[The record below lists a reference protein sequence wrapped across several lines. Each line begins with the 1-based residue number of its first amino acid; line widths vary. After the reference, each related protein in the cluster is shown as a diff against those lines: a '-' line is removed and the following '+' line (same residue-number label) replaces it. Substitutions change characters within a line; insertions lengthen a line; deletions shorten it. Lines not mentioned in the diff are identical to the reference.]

1 MFDPF
6 VRQLILKYHQKG
18 HTDIEIAVIT
28 GQPVSK
34 VSSYLQGLKQKPT
47 QIEPEYRTNTKAQP
61 HSLAKPAKNSSPD
74 TISQS
79 KNNALAA
86 KSVNHTQSPSND
98 KLPIPDRTRSR
109 RNNLLKHQS
118 LILRLLE
125 ETNYNCSAVYREL
138 TAQGIKTQLR
148 TVQRFCQPFI
158 QEHENL
164 VSQKL
169 ISEVIEPNTSL
180 AATSTATKDK
190 VSSTAKTPTK
200 SPITSKKASTRAS
213 HQDRTTST
221 STSTKV
227 PAPISTPPE
236 QNLSPQP
243 LPILE
248 QNQFAQQISSDEVS
262 GTEKIAFSATVL
274 KNNLVT
280 IPKSIRQILQ
290 LSPNDKVVFVYYKG
304 QVVLCKQPELEN

>member
-61 HSLAKPAKNSSPD
+61 HSLAKHAKNSSPD
-74 TISQS
+74 TISKS

-86 KSVNHTQSPSND
+86 KSVNPTQSSSND

-109 RNNLLKHQS
+109 RSNLLEHQS

-164 VSQKL
+164 VSHKL
-169 ISEVIEPNTSL
+169 ISEVIEPHSSL
-180 AATSTATKDK
+180 EATSTAAKDK
-190 VSSTAKTPTK
+190 ASSTAKTPTK
-200 SPITSKKASTRAS
+200 SPITNKKASTRSS
-213 HQDRTTST
+213 HQDRT
-221 STSTKV
+221 TSTKV
-227 PAPISTPPE
+227 PAPISTQPE

-248 QNQFAQQISSDEVS
+248 QDQFAQQISSDEVN
-262 GTEKIAFSATVL
+262 GAEKIAFNATVL

-280 IPKSIRQILQ
+280 IPKSIRQILK

-304 QVVLCKQPELEN
+304 QVVLCKQPELEK

>member
-61 HSLAKPAKNSSPD
+61 HSLAKHAKNSSPD
-74 TISQS
+74 TISQC

-86 KSVNHTQSPSND
+86 KSVNHTQSSSND
-98 KLPIPDRTRSR
+98 KLPIPDSIRSR
-109 RNNLLKHQS
+109 RNNLLEHQS

-158 QEHENL
+158 QEHDSL
-164 VSQKL
+164 VSNKP
-169 ISEVIEPNTSL
+169 ICEFIEPNTSL
-180 AATSTATKDK
+180 EATSTAAKDK

-200 SPITSKKASTRAS
+200 SPITSNKASTRAS
-213 HQDRTTST
+213 HQDRT
-221 STSTKV
+221 TSTKV

-236 QNLSPQP
+236 QNLSPKP

-248 QNQFAQQISSDEVS
+248 QDQFAQQISSDEVS
-262 GTEKIAFSATVL
+262 GAEKIAFSATVL

-280 IPKSIRQILQ
+280 IPKSIRQILK

>member
-61 HSLAKPAKNSSPD
+61 HSLAKHAKNSSPD

-98 KLPIPDRTRSR
+98 KLPIQDSTRSP
-109 RNNLLKHQS
+109 RNNLLEHQS

-164 VSQKL
+164 VSHKL
-169 ISEVIEPNTSL
+169 ICEFIEPNTSL
-180 AATSTATKDK
+180 AATSTAAKDK

-200 SPITSKKASTRAS
+200 SPTTSNKASTRAS
-213 HQDRTTST
+213 HQDRT
-221 STSTKV
+221 TSTKV

-248 QNQFAQQISSDEVS
+248 QDQFAQQISSDEVS
-262 GTEKIAFSATVL
+262 GAEKIAFSATVL

-280 IPKSIRQILQ
+280 IPKSIRQILK

>member
-34 VSSYLQGLKQKPT
+34 VSAYLQVLKQKPT
-47 QIEPEYRTNTKAQP
+47 QIEPASSTNTKAQNP
-61 HSLAKPAKNSSPD
+61 SLAKHAKNSSPD

-79 KNNALAA
+79 KNNAVAA
-86 KSVNHTQSPSND
+86 KSVHPTQSPSND
-98 KLPIPDRTRSR
+98 KLPIQESTRSR
-109 RNNLLKHQS
+109 RNNLLEHQS

-164 VSQKL
+164 VSHKL
-169 ISEVIEPNTSL
+169 ISEFIEPNTSL
-180 AATSTATKDK
+180 AATSTAAKDK
-190 VSSTAKTPTK
+190 ASSTAKTPTK
-200 SPITSKKASTRAS
+200 SPITSKKASTRSS
-213 HQDRTTST
+213 HQDRT
-221 STSTKV
+221 TSTKV

-236 QNLSPQP
+236 QNLSSQP

-248 QNQFAQQISSDEVS
+248 QDQFAQQISSDEVN
-262 GTEKIAFSATVL
+262 GAEKIAFSATVL

-280 IPKSIRQILQ
+280 IPKSIRQILK

>member
-34 VSSYLQGLKQKPT
+34 VSSYLKGLKQKPT
-47 QIEPEYRTNTKAQP
+47 QIEPEYRTNTKTQS
-61 HSLAKPAKNSSPD
+61 HSLAKHAKNSSPD

-86 KSVNHTQSPSND
+86 KSVNHTQSSSND
-98 KLPIPDRTRSR
+98 KLPIPDRTRSQ
-109 RNNLLKHQS
+109 RNNLLEHQS

-164 VSQKL
+164 VSHKL
-169 ISEVIEPNTSL
+169 ICEFIEPNTSL
-180 AATSTATKDK
+180 AATSTAAKDK

-200 SPITSKKASTRAS
+200 SPITSNKASTRAS
-213 HQDRTTST
+213 HQDRT
-221 STSTKV
+221 TSTKV

-248 QNQFAQQISSDEVS
+248 QDQFAQQISSDEVS
-262 GTEKIAFSATVL
+262 GAEKIAVSATVL

-280 IPKSIRQILQ
+280 IPKSIRQILK

>member
-79 KNNALAA
+79 KNNALIA
-86 KSVNHTQSPSND
+86 KSVNHTQSSSND
-98 KLPIPDRTRSR
+98 KLPIPDSTRSR
-109 RNNLLKHQS
+109 RNNLLEHQS

-164 VSQKL
+164 VSHKL
-169 ISEVIEPNTSL
+169 ISELIEPNTSL
-180 AATSTATKDK
+180 EATSTAAKDK

-221 STSTKV
+221 KV

-248 QNQFAQQISSDEVS
+248 QDQFAQQISSDEVS
-262 GTEKIAFSATVL
+262 GAEKIAFSATVL

-280 IPKSIRQILQ
+280 IPKSIRQILK

-304 QVVLCKQPELEN
+304 QVVLCKQPELEK

>member
-86 KSVNHTQSPSND
+86 KSVNHTQSSSND

-109 RNNLLKHQS
+109 RNNLLEHQS

-164 VSQKL
+164 VSHKL
-169 ISEVIEPNTSL
+169 ISEVIEPHSSL
-180 AATSTATKDK
+180 EATSTAAKDK

-221 STSTKV
+221 KV

-248 QNQFAQQISSDEVS
+248 QDQFAQQISSDEVS
-262 GTEKIAFSATVL
+262 GAEKIAVSATVL

-280 IPKSIRQILQ
+280 IPKSIRQILK

-304 QVVLCKQPELEN
+304 QVVLCKQPELEK

>member
-34 VSSYLQGLKQKPT
+34 VSAYLQVLKQKPT
-47 QIEPEYRTNTKAQP
+47 QIEPEYSTNTKAQNP
-61 HSLAKPAKNSSPD
+61 SLAKHAKNSSPD

-79 KNNALAA
+79 KNNALIA
-86 KSVNHTQSPSND
+86 KSVHPSQAPSND
-98 KLPIPDRTRSR
+98 KLPIPESTRSR
-109 RNNLLKHQS
+109 RNNLLEHQS

-164 VSQKL
+164 VSHKL
-169 ISEVIEPNTSL
+169 ISEVIEPNSSL
-180 AATSTATKDK
+180 EATTTAAKDR
-190 VSSTAKTPTK
+190 VRTTAKTPTK
-200 SPITSKKASTRAS
+200 SPITSKKASTIAS
-213 HQDRTTST
+213 HQANTA

-248 QNQFAQQISSDEVS
+248 QDQFTQQISSDEVS
-262 GTEKIAFSATVL
+262 GAEKIAFSATVL

-280 IPKSIRQILQ
+280 IPKSIRQILK

-304 QVVLCKQPELEN
+304 QVVLCKQPELEK

>member
-61 HSLAKPAKNSSPD
+61 HSLAKHAKNSSPD

-79 KNNALAA
+79 KNNALIA
-86 KSVNHTQSPSND
+86 KSVNHTQSSSND

-109 RNNLLKHQS
+109 RNNLLEHQS

-164 VSQKL
+164 VSHKL
-169 ISEVIEPNTSL
+169 ISEVIEPHSSL
-180 AATSTATKDK
+180 EASSTAAKDK

-200 SPITSKKASTRAS
+200 SPITTKKASTRAS
-213 HQDRTTST
+213 HQDRTN
-221 STSTKV
+221 STKV
-227 PAPISTPPE
+227 PAPISTPTE

-248 QNQFAQQISSDEVS
+248 QDQFAQQISSDEVS
-262 GTEKIAFSATVL
+262 GAEKIAFSATVL

-280 IPKSIRQILQ
+280 IPKSIRQILK

>member
-61 HSLAKPAKNSSPD
+61 YSLAKPAKNSSPD

-79 KNNALAA
+79 KNNAVSA
-86 KSVNHTQSPSND
+86 KSIHPTHSPSND
-98 KLPIPDRTRSR
+98 KLSIQDRTRSR
-109 RNNLLKHQS
+109 RNNLLEHQS

-148 TVQRFCQPFI
+148 TVQRFCQSFI

-164 VSQKL
+164 VSHKL
-169 ISEVIEPNTSL
+169 ISEFIEPNTSL
-180 AATSTATKDK
+180 EATSTAAKDK
-190 VSSTAKTPTK
+190 ASSTAKTPTK

-221 STSTKV
+221 KV

-248 QNQFAQQISSDEVS
+248 QDQFAQQISSDEVN
-262 GTEKIAFSATVL
+262 GAEKIAFSATVL

-280 IPKSIRQILQ
+280 IPKSIRQILK

-304 QVVLCKQPELEN
+304 QVVLCKQPELEK

>member
-61 HSLAKPAKNSSPD
+61 HSLAKHAKNSSPD

-79 KNNALAA
+79 KNNALIA
-86 KSVNHTQSPSND
+86 KSVHPAQSPSND
-98 KLPIPDRTRSR
+98 KHPIQDSTRSR
-109 RNNLLKHQS
+109 RNNLLEHQS

-164 VSQKL
+164 VSHKL
-169 ISEVIEPNTSL
+169 ICELIEPNTS
-180 AATSTATKDK
+180 
-190 VSSTAKTPTK
+190 
-200 SPITSKKASTRAS
+200 
-213 HQDRTTST
+213 
-221 STSTKV
+221 
-227 PAPISTPPE
+227 
-236 QNLSPQP
+236 
-243 LPILE
+243 
-248 QNQFAQQISSDEVS
+248 
-262 GTEKIAFSATVL
+262 
-274 KNNLVT
+274 
-280 IPKSIRQILQ
+280 
-290 LSPNDKVVFVYYKG
+290 
-304 QVVLCKQPELEN
+304 

>member
-28 GQPVSK
+28 GQPASK
-34 VSSYLQGLKQKPT
+34 VSAYLQVLKQKPT
-47 QIEPEYRTNTKAQP
+47 QIEPASSTNTKAQNP
-61 HSLAKPAKNSSPD
+61 SLAKHAKNSSPD

-79 KNNALAA
+79 KNNALIA
-86 KSVNHTQSPSND
+86 KSVLPTQSPSND
-98 KLPIPDRTRSR
+98 KLPIQNSTRSR
-109 RNNLLKHQS
+109 RNNLLEHQS

-164 VSQKL
+164 VSHKL
-169 ISEVIEPNTSL
+169 ICEFIEPNTSL
-180 AATSTATKDK
+180 AATSTAAKDK

-213 HQDRTTST
+213 HLDRT
-221 STSTKV
+221 TSTKV

-248 QNQFAQQISSDEVS
+248 QDQFAQQISSDEVN
-262 GTEKIAFSATVL
+262 GAEKIAVSATVL

-304 QVVLCKQPELEN
+304 QVVLCKQPDLEK

>member
-79 KNNALAA
+79 KNNALIA

-109 RNNLLKHQS
+109 RNNLLEHQS

-164 VSQKL
+164 VSHKL
-169 ISEVIEPNTSL
+169 ICELIEPNTSL
-180 AATSTATKDK
+180 AATSTAAKDK
-190 VSSTAKTPTK
+190 ASSTAKTPTK
-200 SPITSKKASTRAS
+200 SPITSKKASTKSS
-213 HQDRTTST
+213 HQDRTA
-221 STSTKV
+221 STKV
-227 PAPISTPPE
+227 PAPISTQPE

-248 QNQFAQQISSDEVS
+248 QDQFAQQISSDEVN
-262 GTEKIAFSATVL
+262 GAEKIAFSATVL

-280 IPKSIRQILQ
+280 IPKSIRQILK

-304 QVVLCKQPELEN
+304 QVVLCKQPELEK

>member
-47 QIEPEYRTNTKAQP
+47 QIEPEYSTNTKAQKP
-61 HSLAKPAKNSSPD
+61 SFAKLAKNSSPD

-79 KNNALAA
+79 KNNAVAA
-86 KSVNHTQSPSND
+86 KSAHPSQNPTND
-98 KLPIPDRTRSR
+98 KLPIQDGTRSR
-109 RNNLLKHQS
+109 RNNLLEHQS

-138 TAQGIKTQLR
+138 NAQGIKTQLR

-158 QEHENL
+158 QEHESI
-164 VSQKL
+164 VSHKL
-169 ISEVIEPNTSL
+169 IRDFTEPNTSL
-180 AATSTATKDK
+180 EATTTAAKDK
-190 VSSTAKTPTK
+190 ASSTAKTPTK
-200 SPITSKKASTRAS
+200 SPVTSKKASTRAS
-213 HQDRTTST
+213 NQDHTTST
-221 STSTKV
+221 STKAQ
-227 PAPISTPPE
+227 APIRTPPE

-248 QNQFAQQISSDEVS
+248 QEQFAQQLSNDEVN
-262 GTEKIAFSATVL
+262 GAEKLAFSATVL

-280 IPKSIRQILQ
+280 IPKSIRQILK

>member
-79 KNNALAA
+79 KNNALIA
-86 KSVNHTQSPSND
+86 KSVNHTQSPGND
-98 KLPIPDRTRSR
+98 KLPIQDSTRSR
-109 RNNLLKHQS
+109 RNNLLEHQS

-164 VSQKL
+164 VSHKL
-169 ISEVIEPNTSL
+169 ICEFIEPNTSL
-180 AATSTATKDK
+180 EATSTAAKDK

-221 STSTKV
+221 KV

-248 QNQFAQQISSDEVS
+248 QDQFAQQISSDEVS
-262 GTEKIAFSATVL
+262 GAEKIAFSATVL

-280 IPKSIRQILQ
+280 IPKSIRQILK

-304 QVVLCKQPELEN
+304 QVVLCKQPELEK

>member
-47 QIEPEYRTNTKAQP
+47 QIEPEYRTNTKAQL
-61 HSLAKPAKNSSPD
+61 HSLAKHAKNSSPD

-86 KSVNHTQSPSND
+86 KSVNHTKSSSND

-109 RNNLLKHQS
+109 RNNLLEHQS

-164 VSQKL
+164 VSHKL
-169 ISEVIEPNTSL
+169 ICELIEPNTSL
-180 AATSTATKDK
+180 EATSTAAKDK

-221 STSTKV
+221 STKV

-248 QNQFAQQISSDEVS
+248 QDQFAQQISTDEVS
-262 GTEKIAFSATVL
+262 GAEKIAFSATVL

-280 IPKSIRQILQ
+280 IPKSIRQILK

-304 QVVLCKQPELEN
+304 QVVLCKQPELEK

>member
-79 KNNALAA
+79 KNNALIA
-86 KSVNHTQSPSND
+86 KSVNHTQSSSND

-109 RNNLLKHQS
+109 RNNLLEHQS

-164 VSQKL
+164 VSHKL
-169 ISEVIEPNTSL
+169 ISEVIEPHSSL
-180 AATSTATKDK
+180 EASSTAAKDK

-200 SPITSKKASTRAS
+200 SPITTKKASTRAS
-213 HQDRTTST
+213 HQDRTN
-221 STSTKV
+221 STKV
-227 PAPISTPPE
+227 PAPISTPTE

-248 QNQFAQQISSDEVS
+248 QDQFAQQISSDEVS
-262 GTEKIAFSATVL
+262 GAEKIAFSATVL

-280 IPKSIRQILQ
+280 IPKSIRQILK

>member
-47 QIEPEYRTNTKAQP
+47 QIEPEYRTNTKAQL
-61 HSLAKPAKNSSPD
+61 HSLAKHAKNSSPD

-86 KSVNHTQSPSND
+86 KSVNHTQSSSND

-109 RNNLLKHQS
+109 RNNLLEHQS

-169 ISEVIEPNTSL
+169 ISEVIEPHSSL
-180 AATSTATKDK
+180 EATSTAAKDK

-200 SPITSKKASTRAS
+200 SPITSNKASTRAS

-221 STSTKV
+221 KV
-227 PAPISTPPE
+227 PTPISTPPE

-248 QNQFAQQISSDEVS
+248 QDQFAQQISSDEVS
-262 GTEKIAFSATVL
+262 GAEKIAFSATVL

-280 IPKSIRQILQ
+280 IPKSIRQILK

-304 QVVLCKQPELEN
+304 QVVLCKQPELEK

>member
-61 HSLAKPAKNSSPD
+61 HSLAKHAKNSSPD

-86 KSVNHTQSPSND
+86 KSVPPTQPPSND
-98 KLPIPDRTRSR
+98 KIPIPDRTRSR
-109 RNNLLKHQS
+109 RNNLLEHQS

-158 QEHENL
+158 QEHENR
-164 VSQKL
+164 VSHKL

-180 AATSTATKDK
+180 EATTTAAKDK
-190 VSSTAKTPTK
+190 VRPTAKTPTK

-221 STSTKV
+221 KV

-236 QNLSPQP
+236 QNLSLQP

-248 QNQFAQQISSDEVS
+248 QDQFAQQISSDEVN
-262 GTEKIAFSATVL
+262 GAEKIAFSATVL

-280 IPKSIRQILQ
+280 IPKSIRQILK

>member
-34 VSSYLQGLKQKPT
+34 VSAYLQVLKQKPT
-47 QIEPEYRTNTKAQP
+47 QIEPASSTNTKAQNP
-61 HSLAKPAKNSSPD
+61 SLAKHAKNSSPD

-79 KNNALAA
+79 KNNALIA
-86 KSVNHTQSPSND
+86 KSVHPTQSPSND
-98 KLPIPDRTRSR
+98 KLPIQDRTRSR
-109 RNNLLKHQS
+109 RNNLLEHQS

-164 VSQKL
+164 VSHKL
-169 ISEVIEPNTSL
+169 ICEFIEPNSNL
-180 AATSTATKDK
+180 EATTAPAKDK
-190 VSSTAKTPTK
+190 ASSTAKTPTK

-213 HQDRTTST
+213 HQART
-221 STSTKV
+221 TSTKV

-248 QNQFAQQISSDEVS
+248 QDQFVQQISSDEVS
-262 GTEKIAFSATVL
+262 GAEKIAVSATVL

-280 IPKSIRQILQ
+280 IPKSIRQILK

>member
-61 HSLAKPAKNSSPD
+61 HSLAKHAKNSSPD

-86 KSVNHTQSPSND
+86 KSVPPTQPPSND
-98 KLPIPDRTRSR
+98 KIPIPDRTRSR
-109 RNNLLKHQS
+109 RNNLLEHQS

-164 VSQKL
+164 VSHKL
-169 ISEVIEPNTSL
+169 ICEFIEPHSSL
-180 AATSTATKDK
+180 EATSTAAKDK

-200 SPITSKKASTRAS
+200 SPITSNKASTRAS

-221 STSTKV
+221 KV
-227 PAPISTPPE
+227 PAPISTPPK

-248 QNQFAQQISSDEVS
+248 QDQFAQQISTDEVS
-262 GTEKIAFSATVL
+262 GAEKIAFSATVL

-280 IPKSIRQILQ
+280 IPKSIRQILK

>member
-61 HSLAKPAKNSSPD
+61 HSLAKHAKNSSPD

-79 KNNALAA
+79 KNNALIA
-86 KSVNHTQSPSND
+86 KSVNHTQYPSND
-98 KLPIPDRTRSR
+98 KLPIPDSTRSR
-109 RNNLLKHQS
+109 RNNLLEHQS

-164 VSQKL
+164 VSHKL
-169 ISEVIEPNTSL
+169 ICEFIEPNTSL
-180 AATSTATKDK
+180 AATSTAAKDK

-200 SPITSKKASTRAS
+200 SPITSNKAGTRAS
-213 HQDRTTST
+213 HQDRT
-221 STSTKV
+221 TSTKV

-248 QNQFAQQISSDEVS
+248 QDQFAQQISTDEVS
-262 GTEKIAFSATVL
+262 GAEKIAFSATVL

-280 IPKSIRQILQ
+280 IPKSIRQILK

>member
-47 QIEPEYRTNTKAQP
+47 QIEPACSTNTKAQKP
-61 HSLAKPAKNSSPD
+61 SFAKLAKNSSPD
-74 TISQS
+74 TIIQS
-79 KNNALAA
+79 KNNALVAT
-86 KSVNHTQSPSND
+86 SVHPSQAPSND
-98 KLPIPDRTRSR
+98 KLPIQDSTRSR
-109 RNNLLKHQS
+109 RSNLLEHQS

-158 QEHENL
+158 QEHESL
-164 VSQKL
+164 VAHKL
-169 ISEVIEPNTSL
+169 ICEVIEPNTSL
-180 AATSTATKDK
+180 EATTAAAKDK
-190 VSSTAKTPTK
+190 VSPTNKTPTK
-200 SPITSKKASTRAS
+200 SPISSKKASTRS
-213 HQDRTTST
+213 SNQDRTS
-221 STSTKV
+221 STKV
-227 PAPISTPPE
+227 PTPISTPPE

-248 QNQFAQQISSDEVS
+248 QDQFAQQQSSDEEN
-262 GTEKIAFSATVL
+262 GTEKLACSATVL

-280 IPKSIRQILQ
+280 IPKSIRQILK
-290 LSPNDKVVFVYYKG
+290 LSPNDKVVFVYNNG
-304 QVVLCKQPELEN
+304 QVILCKQPEFKN

>member
-61 HSLAKPAKNSSPD
+61 HSLAKHAKNSSPD

-98 KLPIPDRTRSR
+98 KLPIQESTRSR
-109 RNNLLKHQS
+109 RNNLLEHQS

-164 VSQKL
+164 VSHKL
-169 ISEVIEPNTSL
+169 ICELIEPNTSL
-180 AATSTATKDK
+180 EATSTATKDK
-190 VSSTAKTPTK
+190 ASSTAKTPTK

-221 STSTKV
+221 KV

-248 QNQFAQQISSDEVS
+248 QDQFAQQISSDEVS
-262 GTEKIAFSATVL
+262 GAEKIAFSATVL

-304 QVVLCKQPELEN
+304 QVVLCKQPELEK

>member
-47 QIEPEYRTNTKAQP
+47 QIEPEYKTNIKAQL
-61 HSLAKPAKNSSPD
+61 HSLAKHAKNSSPD

-86 KSVNHTQSPSND
+86 KSVNHTQSSSND

-109 RNNLLKHQS
+109 RNNLLEHQS

-138 TAQGIKTQLR
+138 TTQGIKTQLR

-164 VSQKL
+164 VSHKL
-169 ISEVIEPNTSL
+169 ISEVIEPHSSL
-180 AATSTATKDK
+180 EATSTAAKDK

-213 HQDRTTST
+213 HQERT
-221 STSTKV
+221 TSTKV
-227 PAPISTPPE
+227 PAPISTPTE

-248 QNQFAQQISSDEVS
+248 QDQFAQQISSDEVS
-262 GTEKIAFSATVL
+262 GAEKIAFSATVL

-280 IPKSIRQILQ
+280 IPKSIRQILK

-304 QVVLCKQPELEN
+304 QVVLCKQPELEK

>member
-61 HSLAKPAKNSSPD
+61 HSLAKHAKNSSPD

-98 KLPIPDRTRSR
+98 KLTIQDSTRSR
-109 RNNLLKHQS
+109 RNNLLEHQS

-158 QEHENL
+158 QEHENR
-164 VSQKL
+164 VSHKL
-169 ISEVIEPNTSL
+169 ISEVIEPNSSL
-180 AATSTATKDK
+180 EATTTAAEDRVRT
-190 VSSTAKTPTK
+190 TAKTPTK

-213 HQDRTTST
+213 HQANTA
-221 STSTKV
+221 STSTKE

-248 QNQFAQQISSDEVS
+248 QDQFAQQISSDEVS
-262 GTEKIAFSATVL
+262 GAEKIAVSATVL

-280 IPKSIRQILQ
+280 IPKSIRQILK

>member
-61 HSLAKPAKNSSPD
+61 HSLAKHAKNSSPD

-86 KSVNHTQSPSND
+86 KSVNHTQSSSND

-109 RNNLLKHQS
+109 RNNLLEHQS

-164 VSQKL
+164 VSHKL
-169 ISEVIEPNTSL
+169 ICEFIEPNTSL
-180 AATSTATKDK
+180 EATSTAAKDK

-200 SPITSKKASTRAS
+200 SPITSNKASTRAS
-213 HQDRTTST
+213 HQDRT
-221 STSTKV
+221 TSTKV

-248 QNQFAQQISSDEVS
+248 QDQFAQQISSDEVS
-262 GTEKIAFSATVL
+262 SAEKIAFSATVL

-280 IPKSIRQILQ
+280 IPKSIRQILK

>member
-61 HSLAKPAKNSSPD
+61 HSLAKHAKNSSPD

-86 KSVNHTQSPSND
+86 KSVNHTQSSSND

-109 RNNLLKHQS
+109 RNNLLEHQS

-164 VSQKL
+164 VSHKL
-169 ISEVIEPNTSL
+169 ICEFIEPNSSL

-200 SPITSKKASTRAS
+200 SPITSNKASTRAS
-213 HQDRTTST
+213 HQDRT
-221 STSTKV
+221 TSTKV

-248 QNQFAQQISSDEVS
+248 QDQFAQQISSGEVN
-262 GTEKIAFSATVL
+262 GAEKIAFSATVL

-280 IPKSIRQILQ
+280 IPKSIRQILK

-304 QVVLCKQPELEN
+304 QVVLCKQPELEK

>member
-47 QIEPEYRTNTKAQP
+47 QIEPEYRTNTKAQL
-61 HSLAKPAKNSSPD
+61 HSLAKHAKNSSPD

-86 KSVNHTQSPSND
+86 KSVNHTQSSSND

-109 RNNLLKHQS
+109 RNNLLEHQS

-164 VSQKL
+164 VSHKL
-169 ISEVIEPNTSL
+169 ICELIEPNTSL
-180 AATSTATKDK
+180 AATSTAAKDK

-221 STSTKV
+221 KV

-248 QNQFAQQISSDEVS
+248 QDQFAQQISSDEVS
-262 GTEKIAFSATVL
+262 GAEKIAFSATVL

-304 QVVLCKQPELEN
+304 QVVLCKQPELEK

>member
-47 QIEPEYRTNTKAQP
+47 QIEPEYRTNIKAQP
-61 HSLAKPAKNSSPD
+61 HSLAKHAKNSSPD

-79 KNNALAA
+79 KNNALIA
-86 KSVNHTQSPSND
+86 KSVNPTQSSSND

-109 RNNLLKHQS
+109 RNNLLEHQS

-164 VSQKL
+164 VSHKL
-169 ISEVIEPNTSL
+169 ICEFIEPNTSL
-180 AATSTATKDK
+180 EATSTATKDK
-190 VSSTAKTPTK
+190 ASSTAKTPTK

-221 STSTKV
+221 KV
-227 PAPISTPPE
+227 PAPISTPSE

-248 QNQFAQQISSDEVS
+248 QDQFAQQISSDEVS
-262 GTEKIAFSATVL
+262 GAEKIAFSATVL

-280 IPKSIRQILQ
+280 IPKSIRQILK

>member
-61 HSLAKPAKNSSPD
+61 HSLAKHAKNSSPD

-79 KNNALAA
+79 KNNALIA
-86 KSVNHTQSPSND
+86 KSVHPAQSPSSD
-98 KLPIPDRTRSR
+98 KHPIPDRTRSR
-109 RNNLLKHQS
+109 RNNLLEHQS

-164 VSQKL
+164 VSHKL
-169 ISEVIEPNTSL
+169 IFELNEPNTSL
-180 AATSTATKDK
+180 AATSTAAKDK
-190 VSSTAKTPTK
+190 ASSTAKTPTK

-221 STSTKV
+221 KV

-248 QNQFAQQISSDEVS
+248 QDQFAQQISSDEVS
-262 GTEKIAFSATVL
+262 GAEKIAFSATVL

-280 IPKSIRQILQ
+280 IPKSIRQILK

>member
-79 KNNALAA
+79 KNNALIA
-86 KSVNHTQSPSND
+86 KSVTPTQPPSND
-98 KLPIPDRTRSR
+98 KLPIQESTRSR
-109 RNNLLKHQS
+109 RNNLLEHQS

-164 VSQKL
+164 VSNKL
-169 ISEVIEPNTSL
+169 ICEFIEPNTSL
-180 AATSTATKDK
+180 EATSTAAKDK
-190 VSSTAKTPTK
+190 ASSTAKTPTK

-213 HQDRTTST
+213 HQERT
-221 STSTKV
+221 TSTKV

-248 QNQFAQQISSDEVS
+248 QDQFAQQISSDEVS
-262 GTEKIAFSATVL
+262 GAEKIAFSATVL

-280 IPKSIRQILQ
+280 IPKSIRQILK

>member
-61 HSLAKPAKNSSPD
+61 HSLAKHAKNSSPD

-86 KSVNHTQSPSND
+86 KSVNHTQSSSND

-109 RNNLLKHQS
+109 RNNLLEHQS

-138 TAQGIKTQLR
+138 TAQGIQTQLR

-164 VSQKL
+164 VSHKL
-169 ISEVIEPNTSL
+169 ICELIEPNTSL
-180 AATSTATKDK
+180 AATSTAAKDK

-200 SPITSKKASTRAS
+200 SPITSKKAGTRAS
-213 HQDRTTST
+213 HQDRT
-221 STSTKV
+221 TSTKV

-248 QNQFAQQISSDEVS
+248 QDQFAQQISTDEVS
-262 GTEKIAFSATVL
+262 GAEKIAFSATVL

>member
-47 QIEPEYRTNTKAQP
+47 QIEPEYRTNIKAQP
-61 HSLAKPAKNSSPD
+61 HSLAKHAKNSSPD

-79 KNNALAA
+79 KNNALIA
-86 KSVNHTQSPSND
+86 KSVNPTQSPSND
-98 KLPIPDRTRSR
+98 KLPIQDSTRSR
-109 RNNLLKHQS
+109 RNNLLEHQS

-164 VSQKL
+164 VSHKL
-169 ISEVIEPNTSL
+169 ICELIEPNTSL
-180 AATSTATKDK
+180 EATSTAAKDK
-190 VSSTAKTPTK
+190 ASSTAKTPTK

-213 HQDRTTST
+213 HLDRT
-221 STSTKV
+221 TSTKV

-248 QNQFAQQISSDEVS
+248 QDQFAQQISTDEVS
-262 GTEKIAFSATVL
+262 GAEKIAFSATVL

-280 IPKSIRQILQ
+280 IPKSIRQILK

-304 QVVLCKQPELEN
+304 QVVLCKQPKLEN

>member
-61 HSLAKPAKNSSPD
+61 YSLAKPAKNSSPD

-164 VSQKL
+164 VSHKL
-169 ISEVIEPNTSL
+169 ICELIEPNTSL
-180 AATSTATKDK
+180 EATSTAAKDK

-221 STSTKV
+221 KV
-227 PAPISTPPE
+227 SAPISTPPE
-236 QNLSPQP
+236 QNISPQP

-248 QNQFAQQISSDEVS
+248 QDQFAQQLSSDEVN
-262 GTEKIAFSATVL
+262 GVEKIAVSATVL

-304 QVVLCKQPELEN
+304 QVVLCKQPELEK

>member
-61 HSLAKPAKNSSPD
+61 HSLAKHAKNSSPD

-86 KSVNHTQSPSND
+86 KSVNHTQSSSND

-109 RNNLLKHQS
+109 RNNLLEHQS

-164 VSQKL
+164 VSHKL
-169 ISEVIEPNTSL
+169 ICELIEPNTSL
-180 AATSTATKDK
+180 EATSTAAKDK

-213 HQDRTTST
+213 HLDRT
-221 STSTKV
+221 TSTKV

-248 QNQFAQQISSDEVS
+248 QDQFAQQISTDEVS
-262 GTEKIAFSATVL
+262 GAEKIAFSATVL

-280 IPKSIRQILQ
+280 IPKSIRQILK

>member
-34 VSSYLQGLKQKPT
+34 VSAYLQGLKQKPT
-47 QIEPEYRTNTKAQP
+47 QIEPEYSTNTKAQP
-61 HSLAKPAKNSSPD
+61 HSLAKHAKNSSPD

-79 KNNALAA
+79 KNNALIA
-86 KSVNHTQSPSND
+86 KSVHPTQSTSND
-98 KLPIPDRTRSR
+98 KLPIPDSTRSR
-109 RNNLLKHQS
+109 RNNLVEHQS

-164 VSQKL
+164 VSHKL
-169 ISEVIEPNTSL
+169 ISEVIEPHSSL
-180 AATSTATKDK
+180 EATSTAAKDK

-200 SPITSKKASTRAS
+200 SPITSKKTSTRSS
-213 HQDRTTST
+213 HQDRT
-221 STSTKV
+221 TSTKV

-248 QNQFAQQISSDEVS
+248 LDQFAQQISSDEVS
-262 GTEKIAFSATVL
+262 SAEKIAFSATVL

>member
-61 HSLAKPAKNSSPD
+61 HSLAKHAKNSSPD

-79 KNNALAA
+79 KNNALIA

-109 RNNLLKHQS
+109 RNNLLEHQS

-164 VSQKL
+164 VSHKL
-169 ISEVIEPNTSL
+169 ICEFIEPNTSL
-180 AATSTATKDK
+180 EATSTAAKDK

-213 HQDRTTST
+213 YQDRT
-221 STSTKV
+221 TSTKV

-248 QNQFAQQISSDEVS
+248 QDQFAQQISSGEVN
-262 GTEKIAFSATVL
+262 GAEKIAFSATVL

-280 IPKSIRQILQ
+280 IPKSIRQILK

-304 QVVLCKQPELEN
+304 QVVLCKQPELEK